1 MQNHAKLLEHISNS
15 DFGEVL
21 RYCGVLT
28 DEERYAAIEVLVKQT
43 DKTLEPYRTQ
53 KGGGGDLQEA
63 FFYALLCCCR
73 RKEDLKRVE
82 KEIYNKSYTN
92 PL

>member
-21 RYCGVLT
+21 RYCSALT

-43 DKTLEPYRTQ
+43 DETIDSYSTQ

-82 KEIYNKSYTN
+82 KEIYNKCYTN

>member
-1 MQNHAKLLEHISNS
+1 M
-15 DFGEVL
+15 L
-21 RYCGVLT
+21 RYCGRLT

-43 DKTLEPYRTQ
+43 DKTIEPYRTR